1 MKKILLFSFVLIV
14 IAQSCKKDLNVK
26 PVDKYSDASVWG
38 DPALAQTFVNNI
50 YGGIPH
56 GFSNIMMSSISDEA
70 VYNADGGTWDADKSL
85 ITPSNLIVFDFNW
98 WTSPSTKLRGWG
110 SSYKYIRACDLF
122 FDKIDGVPFTDSSAK
137 YRLEGEVHFLRAY
150 LYFDLME
157 LYGGV
162 PIITKSYGLND
173 RTNVARNTF
182 EETVNFIVSECD
194 AAASLLSTD
203 PLNVSGNAD
212 KGRATKGAALALKA
226 RTLLYAASD
235 FYNSGVSWAGS
246 YSHPELVGYTG
257 GDRTARWQAAK
268 DACKAVM
275 DLGIYSLCGSLTP
288 ATAEEAT
295 TNYSNIFLLQ
305 ETSEDIF
312 VKYFTTKVDEGW
324 DGYHP
329 GLYNQPNGYHCWG
342 SNCPIGQIVDAYQM
356 ADGSAFSWSNPAEA
370 ADPYSNRDP
379 RFYSSINYNG
389 APWRQRPS
397 DAATVEPT
405 NHIQTGTY
413 EKWDGTK
420 KITVAGVDTRQS
432 QFENWNG
439 THTGYFMR
447 KFMDPSV
454 DAQSNK
460 QTVPWRYMRYTEVL
474 LNYAEANLA
483 LGDETEAKKYINMV
497 RQRAKMP
504 DITSTGQ
511 QLIDDYRQERRIEL
525 AFEDHRYYDIRRWM
539 IADVAYKNNALAA
552 FALYPLLPD
561 HTTSTQPK
569 YSISVAQPHEWDPRF
584 YMLPIGLD
592 EIGRNPL
599 LIQNPLY

>member
-1 MKKILLFSFVLIV
+1 MKKLLLFSFVLIV
-14 IAQSCKKDLNVK
+14 IAQFYSCKKDLNVK

-56 GFSNIMMSSISDEA
+56 GFSNVMMSSISDEA
-70 VYNADGGTWDADKSL
+70 VYNANGGDWDVVKSL
-85 ITPSNLIVFDFNW
+85 ITPSNLMLFDYNW
-98 WTSPSTKLRGWG
+98 WTSPATKLRGWG

-137 YRLEGEVHFLRAY
+137 FQMEGEVHFLRAY

-162 PIITKSYGLND
+162 PIITKAYALDDS
-173 RTNVARNTF
+173 TNVARNTF
-182 EETVNFIVSECD
+182 EETANFIISELD
-194 AAASLLSTD
+194 AAASLLPTV
-203 PLNVSGNAD
+203 PLKLDGTSVD

-226 RTLLYAASD
+226 RTLLYVASD
-235 FYNSGVSWAGS
+235 FYNNNASWAGS

-257 GDRTARWQAAK
+257 GDRAARWQAAK

-275 DLGIYSLCGSLTP
+275 DLGIYSLYGSLTP

-312 VKYFTTKVDEGW
+312 VKYFTTKVDE
-324 DGYHP
+324 
-329 GLYNQPNGYHCWG
+329 N
-342 SNCPIGQIVDAYQM
+342 
-356 ADGSAFSWSNPAEA
+356 
-370 ADPYSNRDP
+370 
-379 RFYSSINYNG
+379 
-389 APWRQRPS
+389 
-397 DAATVEPT
+397 
-405 NHIQTGTY
+405 
-413 EKWDGTK
+413 WDGTK

-454 DAQSNK
+454 DAQNYK
-460 QTVPWRYMRYTEVL
+460 QTVPWRYMRYTEIL
-474 LNYAEANLA
+474 LDYAEAC
-483 LGDETEAKKYINMV
+483 LGLGQEDEAKTYINMI
-497 RQRAKMP
+497 RARAKMP
-504 DITSTGQ
+504 PITSSGS
-511 QLIDDYRQERRIEL
+511 QLTTDYRNERRIEL
-525 AFEDHRYYDIRRWM
+525 AFEDHRYYDIRRWL
-539 IADVAYKNNALAA
+539 IADVAYANSAQAA
-552 FALYPLLPD
+552 FALYPLNPD

-569 YSISVAQPHEWDPRF
+569 YSISVAQPRLWDPRF
-584 YMLPIGLD
+584 YMLPVALD
-592 EIGRNPL
+592 EINRNPL